1 MRVYHIKIVL
11 AVLLC
16 CSLLLGGCSLLTQ
29 SGEQPVTINIW
40 HVYGAQTDSPLNDF
54 IQIFNETVGK
64 EQGIQVEVSMVSNN
78 KNIHRHILAAANKD
92 PGVSP
97 LPDIFVAYP
106 KTVLALPD
114 ESILVD
120 YRDYFTEEE
129 LAALQRR
136 ILAVVKDYVK
146 PGGKLLYSTCTIN
159 RRENEENAQWF
170 AGKYPEFSLVREQQ
184 RLPGKDE
191 GDGFYLALFR
201 RRDDE

>member
-1 MRVYHIKIVL
+1 MLVAEIADPKWGDYCIDVCAAPGGKAIHLAELLSGTGHVEARDLTEYKVGLIRENIERSGLTNIEAVVQDALETDQESVEKADIVIADL
-11 AVLLC
+11 PCSGLGVLGKKPDLK
-16 CSLLLGGCSLLTQ
+16 LRMTK
-29 SGEQPVTINIW
+29 E
-40 HVYGAQTDSPLNDF
+40 AQ
-54 IQIFNETVGK
+54 
-64 EQGIQVEVSMVSNN
+64 
-78 KNIHRHILAAANKD
+78 
-92 PGVSP
+92 
-97 LPDIFVAYP
+97 
-106 KTVLALPD
+106 
-114 ESILVD
+114 
-120 YRDYFTEEE
+120 EE

>member
-1 MRVYHIKIVL
+1 MEARDLTEYKVGLIRENIERSGLTNIEAVVKDALVPDQESVEKADIVIADL
-11 AVLLC
+11 PCSGLGVLGKKPDLK
-16 CSLLLGGCSLLTQ
+16 LRMTK
-29 SGEQPVTINIW
+29 E
-40 HVYGAQTDSPLNDF
+40 AQ
-54 IQIFNETVGK
+54 
-64 EQGIQVEVSMVSNN
+64 
-78 KNIHRHILAAANKD
+78 
-92 PGVSP
+92 
-97 LPDIFVAYP
+97 
-106 KTVLALPD
+106 
-114 ESILVD
+114 
-120 YRDYFTEEE
+120 EE